1 MSSTGGIKWAPG
13 AWETFLLAECAP
25 LGQFR
30 EVHLA
35 PKFSPG
41 RLNLALQMDFPLLE
55 NELLLALI
63 DSDQGGFQSV
73 IVLTSRRIYW
83 SSREAEG
90 GGGPP
95 RPKAIRS
102 YGMDYAL
109 IQGAVEVESSG
120 HGKHEIKLGSG
131 RSLTIFGAEARLGA
145 VFAAFLRSAA
155 SAARTGV
162 VHPVSEQ
169 DPELA
174 GRIARVLPRIC
185 EVTTRVRALNRDLRV
200 FRRDLFAATPRVWV
214 TPLLTILCFLVYGV
228 MVLRGVNPILPTTN
242 QLLGWGANSGLRV
255 MLRHEYWRL
264 LASVFIH
271 GGLIHL
277 AVNMWCL
284 YSIGP
289 LVERLFGNVSF
300 AVLYLASGI
309 GGAIASMTYRPE
321 RASVGASG
329 AIFGMF
335 GALLAFLI
343 IHRRSVPGSVLKPL
357 RSSAVGFVVFNTIFA
372 AVAPMID
379 QAAHMGGLATGFIAG
394 LILVPPWPVVA
405 STRRWLRELAL
416 GATLGCALLGLAT
429 GMARWR
435 EQLLS
440 PAAKLDDFFIQI
452 EPAYSELVAISTLMP
467 GGERVRADLQTPQS
481 RGQLSRRLHVLR
493 TRGTTN
499 LVRLTR
505 VSTPD
510 PELQTIHHLLVMAQ
524 TSQLTALESALKNL
538 DSPKTGLTVLSS
550 YQTERQHDLDEFL
563 KRWNAYKNEHGLAE
577 HSGDP
582 PS

>member
-1 MSSTGGIKWAPG
+1 M
-13 AWETFLLAECAP
+13 LAECAP
-25 LGQFR
+25 LGQFGQ
-30 EVHLA
+30 VHLA

-41 RLNLALQMDFPLLE
+41 RLNLALQMEFPLLE

-73 IVLTSRRIYW
+73 IVLTSKRIYW
-83 SSREAEG
+83 SSREAET
-90 GGGPP
+90 GGGPR
-95 RPKAIRS
+95 RPMQQSAIRS

-109 IQGAVEVESSG
+109 IHGQVEVGSTG
-120 HGKHEIKLGSG
+120 RGKIEVGLGSG
-131 RSLTIFGAEARLGA
+131 PTLTVLGAEARLGEA
-145 VFAAFLRSAA
+145 LASFLRSAA

-162 VHPVSEQ
+162 VPPLSEQ
-169 DPELA
+169 APELA
-174 GRIARVLPRIC
+174 GRIERVLPRIC

-214 TPLLTILCFLVYGV
+214 TPSLTILCFLVYAV
-228 MVLRGVNPILPTTN
+228 MVLRGVDPLLPTTS

-255 MLRHEYWRL
+255 ILRHEYWRL

-277 AVNMWCL
+277 AINMWCL

-300 AVLYLASGI
+300 ALLYLASGI
-309 GGAIASMTYRPE
+309 GGAIASMTSRPD
-321 RASVGASG
+321 RPSVGASG

-357 RSSAVGFVVFNTIFA
+357 RSSAVGFVVFNTLFA

-394 LILVPPWPVVA
+394 LILVPPWPVVN
-405 STRRWLRELAL
+405 STRRLGRELVL
-416 GATLGCALLGLAT
+416 GASLGCALLGLAT
-429 GMARWR
+429 GIARLR
-435 EQLLS
+435 QQSLT
-440 PAAKLDDFFIQI
+440 PAVKFDDFRNQVG
-452 EPAYSELVAISTLMP
+452 PAYNELIAIGKLMP
-467 GGERVRADLQTPQS
+467 GGERDGADFLAPES
-481 RGQLSRRLHVLR
+481 RELLSQRLRVLR
-493 TRGTTN
+493 DRGNTN
-499 LVRLTR
+499 LIRLTG

-510 PELQTIHHLLVMAQ
+510 PDLQAIRQVLVMAQ
-524 TSQLTALESALKNL
+524 TNQLSAFYSALENQ
-538 DSPKTGLTVLSS
+538 DSSERELTVLSN
-550 YQTERQHDLDEFL
+550 YRTELRRDLDKFR
-563 KRWNAYKNEHGLAE
+563 KQWNAFKDEHRLTEYAGN
-577 HSGDP
+577 P

>member
-1 MSSTGGIKWAPG
+1 MSSTGGIEWAPG
-13 AWETFLLAECAP
+13 AWERFLLAECAP

-30 EVHLA
+30 QVHLA

-73 IVLTSRRIYW
+73 IVLTSKRIYW
-83 SSREAEG
+83 SSREAET
-90 GGGPP
+90 GGGPR
-95 RPKAIRS
+95 RPMQQSAIRS

-109 IQGAVEVESSG
+109 IHGQVEVESTG
-120 HGKHEIKLGSG
+120 RGKLEVGLGSG
-131 RSLTIFGAEARLGA
+131 RTLTVLGAEARLGEA
-145 VFAAFLRSAA
+145 LASFLRSAA

-162 VHPVSEQ
+162 VPPLSEQ
-169 DPELA
+169 APELA
-174 GRIARVLPRIC
+174 DRIERVLPRVC

-214 TPLLTILCFLVYGV
+214 TPLLTILCFLVYVV

-255 MLRHEYWRL
+255 ILRHEYWRL

-277 AVNMWCL
+277 AINMWCL

-300 AVLYLASGI
+300 ALLYLASGI
-309 GGAIASMTYRPE
+309 GGAIASMTSRPD
-321 RASVGASG
+321 RPSVGASG

-357 RSSAVGFVVFNTIFA
+357 RSSAVGFVVFNTLFA

-394 LILVPPWPVVA
+394 LILVPPWPVVH
-405 STRRWLRELAL
+405 STRRLGRELVL
-416 GATLGCALLGLAT
+416 GAILGCALLGLAT
-429 GMARWR
+429 GIARWR
-435 EQLLS
+435 EQSLT
-440 PAAKLDDFFIQI
+440 PAVKFDDFSVQVG
-452 EPAYSELVAISTLMP
+452 PAYNELIAVGKLMP
-467 GGERVRADLQTPQS
+467 DGERVRADFLVPES
-481 RGQLSRRLHVLR
+481 RELLSQRLRELR
-493 TRGTTN
+493 DRGNAN
-499 LVRLTR
+499 LIRLTR

-510 PELQTIHHLLVMAQ
+510 PDLQAIRQVLVMAQ
-524 TSQLTALESALKNL
+524 TNQLSALYSALENH
-538 DSPKTGLTVLSS
+538 DSPERRAHGAIELSNRIATRPRRVP
-550 YQTERQHDLDEFL
+550 QT
-563 KRWNAYKNEHGLAE
+563 AGT
-577 HSGDP
+577 HSRTSMD
-582 PS
+582 